1 MIMNDILSKI
11 KESSRIAITF
21 HTSPDGDSIG
31 SSLALLQGLL
41 LIEKDAYIICKETLP
56 GDFAF
61 LPFSQVID
69 GNSTFVKDGTEC
81 VIVLDCGDVKRI
93 NGDINISNREYTL
106 VNIDH
111 HLSNE
116 MYGDFN
122 YVDIK
127 AAAISEIIYSML
139 KALNIKINSDI
150 ASCLYTSLITDTG
163 SFKYNNTTSNTH
175 FVAGELI
182 KTGID
187 FSKIHRII
195 FENKPFAKVK
205 LMGKVLD
212 TLELEDNLVC
222 SMSITNEITEGLNIK
237 DDIDSAELIAVA
249 MEIDTIDCAV
259 LFKETEDGYKISL
272 RSKNI
277 VDVSKVAESL
287 GGGGHKRAAGA
298 FINEKDL
305 NNVKEKVLNLIK
317 NELVL

>member
-11 KESSRIAITF
+11 KESNRIAIAF
-21 HTSPDGDSIG
+21 HASPDGDSIG

-41 LIEKDAYIICKETLP
+41 SIKKDAYIICKETLP
-56 GDFAF
+56 RDFAF

-69 GNSTFVKDGTEC
+69 GNTATVKEGTEC

-93 NGDINISNREYTL
+93 NGDINIGNRRYTL

-122 YVDIK
+122 YVDTK

-139 KALNIKINSDI
+139 KALNIKITSAI
-150 ASCLYTSLITDTG
+150 AACLYTSLITDTG
-163 SFKYNNTTSNTH
+163 SFKYNNTTFNTH
-175 FVAGELI
+175 LVAGELI
-182 KTGID
+182 NTGID
-187 FSKIHRII
+187 FSEIHRTI
-195 FENKPFAKVK
+195 FENKPFIKLK

-212 TLELEDNLVC
+212 TLELENNLLC
-222 SMSITNEITEGLNIK
+222 SMCVTNKIIEDLNIK
-237 DDIDSAELIAVA
+237 YDIDSAELIAAA
-249 MEIDTIDCAV
+249 MEIGSIDCAV
-259 LFKETEDGYKISL
+259 LFKETDDGYKISL

-298 FINEKDL
+298 FIKDKDL

-317 NELVL
+317 NELV

>member
-1 MIMNDILSKI
+1 MTMNDILSKI
-11 KESSRIAITF
+11 RESNRIAITF
-21 HTSPDGDSIG
+21 HVSPDGDSIG

-41 LIEKDAYIICKETLP
+41 SIKKDAYIICKETLP
-56 GDFAF
+56 RDFAF
-61 LPFSQVID
+61 LPFSKVID
-69 GNSTFVKDGTEC
+69 SNTVSVKQGTDC

-93 NGDINISNREYTL
+93 NGDINIDTRKYTL

-116 MYGDFN
+116 MYGDIN
-122 YVDIK
+122 YIDTK

-139 KALNIKINSDI
+139 KALNIKITSDI

-175 FVAGELI
+175 LVAADLI
-182 KTGID
+182 NTGMD
-187 FSKIHRII
+187 FSEIHRTI
-195 FENKPFAKVK
+195 FENKPFIRLK

-212 TLELEDNLVC
+212 TLELENNLIC
-222 SMSITNEITEGLNIK
+222 SMCVTKKIIEDLNIK
-237 DDIDSAELIAVA
+237 EDIDSSELIAAA
-249 MEIDTIDCAV
+249 MEIDSIDCAV
-259 LFKETEDGYKISL
+259 LFKETDDGYKISL

-298 FINEKDL
+298 FIKNKDL
-305 NNVKEKVLNLIK
+305 NTVKEKVLNLIK
-317 NELVL
+317 NELV

>member
-11 KESSRIAITF
+11 KESNRIAITF
-21 HTSPDGDSIG
+21 HASPDGDSIG

-41 LIEKDAYIICKETLP
+41 SIKKDAYIICKETLP
-56 GDFAF
+56 RDFAF

-69 GNSTFVKDGTEC
+69 GNTVSVKQGTEC

-93 NGDINISNREYTL
+93 NGDLNIDTRRYAL
-106 VNIDH
+106 VNMDH

-122 YVDIK
+122 YIDTK

-139 KALNIKINSDI
+139 KALNIKITSDI

-163 SFKYNNTTSNTH
+163 SFKYNNTTCNTH
-175 FVAGELI
+175 LVAGELI
-182 KTGID
+182 NTGID
-187 FSKIHRII
+187 FSEIHRTI
-195 FENKPFAKVK
+195 FENKPFIKLK

-212 TLELEDNLVC
+212 TLELENNLLC
-222 SMSITNEITEGLNIK
+222 SMCVTNKIIEDLNIK
-237 DDIDSAELIAVA
+237 EDIDSAELIAYA
-249 MEIDTIDCAV
+249 MKIGSIDCAV
-259 LFKETEDGYKISL
+259 LFKETDDGYKISL

-298 FINEKDL
+298 FIKNKDL
-305 NNVKEKVLNLIK
+305 NSVKEKVLNLIK
-317 NELVL
+317 NELV